1 MSSKNTFSKFKDKQI
16 WDAEN
21 IFYLKSQT
29 ERISKLLYQYEL
41 YKKIIDVPGDII
53 ECGVYKGVSLIRL
66 LTFRDVLENYNARKV
81 YGFDVFG
88 KFPTTH
94 LRSSDKKFVKLFEQ
108 AGGHG
113 IHIQELDNLLKEK
126 NFNNYELVKGKVE
139 KTLPIYC
146 KKNSGNKIA
155 LLHID
160 LDVYQPTKFVLNYLY
175 KKISKG
181 GMILIDDYNQVDGA
195 NKAVDEFLMSNKNLK
210 LKKLNFLY
218 APSYI
223 IKT

>member
-1 MSSKNTFSKFKDKQI
+1 MSTKNSFSKFKDKHI

-41 YKKIIDVPGDII
+41 YKKIIDVPGDVV

-66 LTFRDVLENYNARKV
+66 LTFRDILENYNARKV
-81 YGFDVFG
+81 YGFDIFG
-88 KFPTTH
+88 KFPTTN
-94 LRSSDKKFVKLFEQ
+94 LNSSDKKFVKLFEQ
-108 AGGHG
+108 AGGDG
-113 IHIQELDNLLKEK
+113 IHIQELDNLLKKK
-126 NFNNYELVKGKVE
+126 NFNNYELIKGRVE
-139 KTLPIYC
+139 KTLPSYC

-160 LDVYQPTKFVLNYLY
+160 LDVYQPTKFTLNYLY

-195 NKAVDEFLMSNKNLK
+195 NKAVDEFLSFHKNLK
-210 LKKLNFLY
+210 LRKLNFLY